1 MEQHFLS
8 ILIDYRLRHRK
19 GVAIH
24 IATYASLQQ
33 KKLGF
38 IEQKMYF

>member
-1 MEQHFLS
+1 MKQHIFC
-8 ILIDYRLRHRK
+8 ILIDYRGHHRK
-19 GVAIH
+19 GVAVY
-24 IATYASLQQ
+24 IATYASLQ